1 MDEKERARVEIDGA
15 SVHVTG
21 EKGER
26 VEVGPGG
33 VHVTDGDSEVKVSW
47 TGIRVRDGKT
57 NLNIT
62 VWKPM
67 IGCGVAILVFV
78 ALLTAV
84 IVGIVKLMI
93 R

>member
-15 SVHVTG
+15 SVHVIG

-33 VHVTDGDSEVKVSW
+33 VHVRDGDSEVKVSW

-57 NLNIT
+57 NLKIS

-84 IVGIVKLMI
+84 IVGIVKLMMK
-93 R
+93 